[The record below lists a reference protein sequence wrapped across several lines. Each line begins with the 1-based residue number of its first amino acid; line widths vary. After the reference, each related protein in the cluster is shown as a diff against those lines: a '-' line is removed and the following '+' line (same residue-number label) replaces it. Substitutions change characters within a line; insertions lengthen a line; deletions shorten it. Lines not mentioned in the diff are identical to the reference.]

1 MNGRT
6 TIDSRLD
13 LVLLSLNGRTSI
25 ASQDVEHGEVMSHV
39 ESSRSMPRVPSTSVH
54 LSVPAYLVDQVQ
66 DWADNHGLA
75 RAEAIELLLS
85 ASLAGEDTPAVQ
97 LQRAYEAGEVQ
108 TPAEV
113 SAALD
118 AAGVDVPVIG
128 LLLGP
133 RQPVRGPEPFHRDHL
148 GADLS
153 DDALSVWPSVRG
165 VWRVSDRPRIVAAFR
180 IGRPLGVYRIAGWE
194 QVPGTPRRWAT
205 GGQVISGDRRLDA
218 DTGHDMGET
227 TPTDRAITAAV
238 FANPLAVSSTSAN
251 PLVWLH
257 RR

>member
-25 ASQDVEHGEVMSHV
+25 AIQDVEHGEVMSHV

-133 RQPVRGPEPFHRDHL
+133 RQPVRGPEPFPRDHL

-165 VWRVSDRPRIVAAFR
+165 VWRVSDRPRHR
-180 IGRPLGVYRIAGWE
+180 CGLPDRPTVGCL
-194 QVPGTPRRWAT
+194 P
-205 GGQVISGDRRLDA
+205 DRRLGASARDA
-218 DTGHDMGET
+218 PPMGE
-227 TPTDRAITAAV
+227 
-238 FANPLAVSSTSAN
+238 LAV
-251 PLVWLH
+251 
-257 RR
+257 R